1 MKSGKRKTPSMAL
14 LILVGKNSLIVLQY
28 IAVY

>member
-14 LILVGKNSLIVLQY
+14 VVWLEKNPPIVLQC
-28 IAVY
+28 IAIY